1 LKANQKQNSQFLLD
15 AVNGWWRAT
24 VVATTPPAAMKNL
37 FLIVQLKNDDYR
49 YDQWRAD
56 FDAEADAH
64 KLFMRGVTI
73 GKIDDHTA
81 MVAAEIFDKPG
92 RDAYLAAT
100 AERSAAL
107 GIKNQSYVMIQI
119 SAD

>member
-1 LKANQKQNSQFLLD
+1 
-15 AVNGWWRAT
+15 
-24 VVATTPPAAMKNL
+24 MKNL

-64 KLFMRGVTI
+64 KLFMRGVTV

>member
-1 LKANQKQNSQFLLD
+1 
-15 AVNGWWRAT
+15 
-24 VVATTPPAAMKNL
+24 MKNL

-49 YDQWRAD
+49 YEQWRAD
-56 FDAEADAH
+56 FDADAELH
-64 KLFMRGVTI
+64 KAFMRGVVI

-92 RDAYLAAT
+92 RDAYIAAT
-100 AERSAAL
+100 ADKIASL
-107 GIKNQSYVMIQI
+107 GVKNQSYVMIQI

>member
-1 LKANQKQNSQFLLD
+1 MK
-15 AVNGWWRAT
+15 GWWHAT
-24 VVATTPPAAMKNL
+24 VVAITRTAAMKNL

-56 FDAEADAH
+56 FDADADAH
-64 KLFMRGVTI
+64 KVFMRGVTI

-92 RDAYLAAT
+92 RDTYLAAT

>member
-1 LKANQKQNSQFLLD
+1 
-15 AVNGWWRAT
+15 
-24 VVATTPPAAMKNL
+24 MKNL
-37 FLIVQLKNDDYR
+37 FLIVQLKNDDYL

-56 FDAEADAH
+56 FDADAGEH
-64 KLFMRGVTI
+64 KRFMRGVAI

-92 RDAYLAAT
+92 RDAYLAAS

>member
-1 LKANQKQNSQFLLD
+1 
-15 AVNGWWRAT
+15 
-24 VVATTPPAAMKNL
+24 MKNL
-37 FLIVQLKNDDYR
+37 FLIVRLKNDDYR

-81 MVAAEIFDKPG
+81 MVAAEIP
-92 RDAYLAAT
+92 RDQWMLINRKNITAGGMTFGSWLNNPTMGAAKIM
-100 AERSAAL
+100 
-107 GIKNQSYVMIQI
+107 IKNATDHDRI
-119 SAD
+119 SA